1 MFLKQK
7 KKNKLTLSA
16 KLSNA
21 TQLPF
26 DMAMPRPYIKMCH
39 NREAI
44 IEDAGKLLH
53 YDKECI
59 KVKQQRDT
67 VIIEGKELKI
77 VCLANGDLRVVG
89 YVSGVSFE

>member
-1 MFLKQK
+1 LKQN
-7 KKNKLTLSA
+7 KKNKLALSA
-16 KLSNA
+16 KLSNV

-26 DMAMPRPYIKMCH
+26 DMAMSRPYIKMCH

-59 KVKQQRDT
+59 KVKQHKDT
-67 VIIEGKELKI
+67 VIIEGKDLKI
-77 VCLANGDLRVVG
+77 ICLANGDLRVVG
-89 YVSGVSFE
+89 FVSGVSFE

>member
-1 MFLKQK
+1 MRPK
-7 KKNKLTLSA
+7 KSKKLSLTA

-26 DMAMPRPYIKMCH
+26 DMTLSHPYIKMCH

-59 KVKQQRDT
+59 RVRQHRDT
-67 VIIEGKELKI
+67 VVITGKDLKI
-77 VCLANGDLRVVG
+77 IYLANGDLRIVG
-89 YVSGVSFE
+89 FVTGTSFE